1 VHERLLGEQLVFGLS
16 VVGVVHAAVYGTHCG
31 ALRLV
36 VEAHAFGALVRCDV
50 VDVHAAGFLNSL
62 GIDRAR
68 RGVVARAFQAGSIG
82 KSPLRSTFIDG
93 VVGTFWFASPA
104 VDAGVCNHNGH
115 GALVSIGEIAL
126 AKITAYPLR
135 MLATSLQFLQE
146 MSSMLTET
154 PKVDVERA
162 RKLLLDLAAGLQ
174 SVAEGQPQKSWL
186 PLAAAVEG
194 AVNLNGWFTPE
205 QVKFSLKAWVKAL
218 QPEAVDAWLT
228 GLPAKSTDSPI
239 TVGIVMAGNIPFVG
253 LHDLICGVVSGHRIQ
268 IKPSRDDAGLIAALL
283 SCWSE
288 GAPGVQEQVTIAEA
302 ALSDYDA
309 VIATGSRN
317 SGRYFQH
324 YFGKVPH
331 IIRGQ
336 RTSVAVLDGS
346 ETHEDMCALA
356 EDIFR
361 YFGLGCRNVTQVF
374 VPRDFDLDR
383 LFAAFADW
391 GQMAQH
397 SRYYNNYTYHKALW
411 LMEAVDLLENGFVLL
426 KEDADWVSPVGALHY
441 QRYDALTEVETR
453 IEEGA
458 DNIQCRVGTGG
469 VAFGSAQYPGLK
481 DYADGVDTMDFLL
494 ALEA

>member
-1 VHERLLGEQLVFGLS
+1 
-16 VVGVVHAAVYGTHCG
+16 
-31 ALRLV
+31 
-36 VEAHAFGALVRCDV
+36 
-50 VDVHAAGFLNSL
+50 
-62 GIDRAR
+62 
-68 RGVVARAFQAGSIG
+68 
-82 KSPLRSTFIDG
+82 
-93 VVGTFWFASPA
+93 
-104 VDAGVCNHNGH
+104 
-115 GALVSIGEIAL
+115 
-126 AKITAYPLR
+126 
-135 MLATSLQFLQE
+135 
-146 MSSMLTET
+146 MLTET

-302 ALSDYDA
+302 ALSGYDA

-374 VPRDFDLDR
+374 VPRDFDL
-383 LFAAFADW
+383 
-391 GQMAQH
+391 
-397 SRYYNNYTYHKALW
+397 
-411 LMEAVDLLENGFVLL
+411 
-426 KEDADWVSPVGALHY
+426 SPWFEIVK
-441 QRYDALTEVETR
+441 
-453 IEEGA
+453 
-458 DNIQCRVGTGG
+458 
-469 VAFGSAQYPGLK
+469 PGLDETFDSK
-481 DYADGVDTMDFLL
+481 KFNWDTESM
-494 ALEA
+494 